1 MKVEIS
7 AGEALDKISILEIK
21 LNQMKDEQRRENVKR
36 ELGLL
41 IDSVLAEGLQVWLLG
56 DEYKELLETNQA
68 LWIIE
73 DRIRNK
79 EHKKEFDEEFI
90 SLARSVY
97 IMNDQRADIKRRIN
111 EQTKSLLI
119 EEKEYTVKYEPKCG
133 GVIDESDN

>member
-97 IMNDQRADIKRRIN
+97 IMND
-111 EQTKSLLI
+111 
-119 EEKEYTVKYEPKCG
+119 
-133 GVIDESDN
+133 